1 MRVRVWIR
9 AREGSVMMGASR
21 AILGVL
27 LIARAAA
34 STPDVL
40 VGAHYFGGWYS
51 CDGATPGTPC
61 DSHWKGYSPKGTP
74 MADWRP
80 AYPGRIPLLGN
91 SSTDE
96 ATIVNE
102 IQAADRYGL
111 DYFDVLWYDGG
122 ASARTGLAACG
133 NAARHDFRF
142 CSSLL
147 ADAQLFTAWAGVSFS
162 HIAIP

>member
-1 MRVRVWIR
+1 
-9 AREGSVMMGASR
+9 
-21 AILGVL
+21 
-27 LIARAAA
+27 
-34 STPDVL
+34 
-40 VGAHYFGGWYS
+40 
-51 CDGATPGTPC
+51 
-61 DSHWKGYSPKGTP
+61 